1 MSTQNSHLT
10 AAKTAMLL
18 HVPFF
23 ASLLLDMMKLHVGK
37 FPDKF
42 PPGNETAATDGKNI
56 WMDEDFIEKLTL
68 PELVFVLC
76 HEVGHA
82 MWQHMARGKRYFDLG
97 FEGNKFDPRLWNVA
111 GDYVINDMLVQAH
124 IGAMPS
130 MGLHDIKRATQSDLV
145 DDVYKKLYKME
156 KDNPGSVNGDSMD
169 VHILDL
175 GTGNEVE
182 WKRACKTA
190 ANAAKAMGKLPGSLE
205 RFVDNL
211 LNPQIPWQE
220 KLRYHVARAI
230 SRDSYTW
237 SRPHRR
243 RLINQGVVLPSYTG
257 FSAGEVVIAV
267 DTSGSI
273 GQKELTVFLTE
284 LQSILDITKPTAVWV
299 LGIDAAVHDVTE
311 LTDGED
317 LKQNPP
323 PLNGGGGTAFEPAF
337 EWVEKEG
344 PYAPSALI
352 YFTDMH
358 GSFPSEAPAYP
369 VIWAAT
375 TDKEAPWGEVVRIDT
390 GGYDDE

>member
-156 KDNPGSVNGDSMD
+156 KDDPGSVNGDSMD

-175 GTGNEVE
+175 GEGNEVE

-190 ANAAKAMGKLPGSLE
+190 ANADKAMGKLPGSLE

-230 SRDSYTW
+230 SRPRDGMLWQSTRMQKPKRARVA
-237 SRPHRR
+237 SISSFR
-243 RLINQGVVLPSYTG
+243 VV
-257 FSAGEVVIAV
+257 
-267 DTSGSI
+267 
-273 GQKELTVFLTE
+273 
-284 LQSILDITKPTAVWV
+284 W
-299 LGIDAAVHDVTE
+299 
-311 LTDGED
+311 
-317 LKQNPP
+317 
-323 PLNGGGGTAFEPAF
+323 
-337 EWVEKEG
+337 
-344 PYAPSALI
+344 
-352 YFTDMH
+352 
-358 GSFPSEAPAYP
+358 
-369 VIWAAT
+369 
-375 TDKEAPWGEVVRIDT
+375 
-390 GGYDDE
+390 